1 MWFLPALFWFPF
13 RPISADSDALRSFFA
28 LMVRGFQPLRRRG
41 ASGGGALVLV
51 QILCSELLCCWF
63 RTDGEEVRTRVLV
76 SVAVGN
82 AGFMVISSGSV
93 SAGCHAFVAYI
104 VPNPNQIL
112 ES

>member
-1 MWFLPALFWFPF
+1 
-13 RPISADSDALRSFFA
+13 
-28 LMVRGFQPLRRRG
+28 
-41 ASGGGALVLV
+41 
-51 QILCSELLCCWF
+51 
-63 RTDGEEVRTRVLV
+63 VLV